1 MSRQLLYWDNRIYR
15 SNHRKY
21 NNKKRLSSVGLLDA
35 KCPKCNNKAQVSDD
49 MTAIECKN
57 CGYSDNYE
65 NYLEIMKSKAENMA
79 DNFQFKGNV

>member
-1 MSRQLLYWDNRIYR
+1 MSRQLLYWDSRNYR
-15 SNHRKY
+15 SNRLKY
-21 NNKKRLSSVGLLDA
+21 NNKKRLSSVDLLDA

-49 MTAIECKN
+49 MSTIECKN

-79 DNFQFKGNV
+79 DNYQFKGNV